1 MEHPPDPRS
10 LSLCSIPQPGLTKV
24 RLLEEPVAVAL
35 AYGASGDEEELVCV
49 FDLGGG
55 TLDVALLE
63 AGGGTIEV
71 LATAGREPLHSA
83 LTLPSSPR

>member
-1 MEHPPDPRS
+1 M
-10 LSLCSIPQPGLTKV
+10 

-83 LTLPSSPR
+83 LHSALTLPSSPR